1 MGVLAMKKTMISSAI
16 ATMLTATGLIANSA
30 WASDR
35 EIYQRGGEGSTAI
48 MLTLDIT
55 ETMRGIRGELNDGF
69 SDYYMCNQ
77 ATNKRSHVI
86 TVNNESFNVRFCR
99 YRTTGYGILELGEKL
114 KDFIIP
120 DRYKSYTDY
129 INQTCTYRD
138 NSSIEYIC
146 YDRLSKAKIALL
158 SLLVGNPELGI
169 EKLTNDKV
177 IGLTTFSAYHQT
189 SDKNGSFSGK
199 VNIKPRR
206 LDADVTLS
214 DGTKITQRKLLIETI
229 KTIDD
234 ISETLL
240 QEISSALDGNRDSNA
255 PIASAYTEAAAAL
268 MGTTT
273 KGAGLKV
280 IGRKD
285 MLLQH
290 YYYQC
295 KGYPEGTATWNDK
308 GECTSG
314 WKLKE
319 STWGLSLST
328 KNFPDWIR
336 KNHPYDGSYLRNDYP
351 VGDGY
356 KSDENTSNYLGARFY
371 YINDNTR
378 DVPYSGFSYANT
390 GTSAE
395 RNNVTYNRA
404 NIIQNQINDTNTK
417 SCHAQGIY
425 MLTGGTPYIKNNDG
439 STYSPI
445 IGMERMMQRALASP
459 NSTLNTDFSCISKAD
474 TETEQDVSSRLVDYS
489 RTGVGLLKDN
499 TMWSCISNFAEA
511 LKDPNKN
518 PTNLEIKTAIAGMG
532 RYFSDLP
539 DTKGVDLESA
549 TAVDDYF
556 NQVNNTSFSKRF
568 LELKDE
574 SEKHNIRNTAKLG
587 ALGGGGF
594 YSALSVNEIAES
606 FNSFVNVISKDIP
619 SASVNKSVI
628 PVDVLNPYELQ
639 PYAYLTMYE
648 PSVQGA
654 VSVWAGNLKRYNIG
668 NKGWVVDSSGNNAF
682 AANGLIKDSVK
693 DLWEKSTLT
702 DSEKLKARIFQGGAL
717 NKLELGKDE
726 NKDFKRTIYTTRDC
740 KEQAD
745 KTVSDCD
752 SSANLEL
759 KKVNTNYFDKNAS
772 SSKDPLRGYLL
783 ALLGYDVPN
792 PDNINDEQIL
802 NIGQQ
807 RPELRQMGAILH
819 SDPILLTQQGQ
830 VVRDGESIVTKD
842 RHDYV
847 LFGTTQ
853 GLLHVLDAKTGKE
866 KLAFVP
872 NEMVEKNHKAFVN
885 PDAASASGQF
895 LYGIDGP
902 WTVHTEYVAANK
914 DDQTLTVGKGAG
926 EGIVGKQWVYGG
938 LRMGGRSYYALDLT
952 DLKNPKVKFHI
963 DPSTATVYT
972 PTKTTKYTP
981 LNAMGQSW
989 SKPVITRVNWQG
1001 TDKLVMIVGG
1011 GYDDAGA
1018 NEGYEYPTYAQAT
1031 EDRRGAGVY
1040 MFDADNGDLLWWAS
1054 SNVNN
1059 LSQDHGDN
1067 DGITLNEQGTI
1078 GHHVENMGYSVVSTI
1093 KTVDRDGDK
1102 LTDHLYFGD
1111 LGGQVWR
1118 VDFNNFRNAEQPF
1131 ATHIVRLLNE
1141 TSSEAGKQPRFYVQP
1156 TFSIYRT
1163 PGSGR
1168 VMAAISIG
1176 SGNASS
1182 PLHDSNN
1189 EANWKPNAVYTLFDK
1204 DVTRSNLYSL
1214 TTSQLKQDLVP
1225 QALTATQ
1232 RNGVA
1237 TNTIDASQ
1245 DGWKYVFSEN
1255 SFYLDSNQTT
1265 GQKFYS
1271 TPMGAKVI
1279 TDPVLMNNQLFVS
1292 VFDGAKSGTVQGCD
1306 AGIKGESVIE
1316 RFCMP
1321 FGACGS
1327 NSGIHNSLY
1336 AGVGIAPIN
1345 LSSAGQG
1352 AANSRTIIN
1361 SQCEGD
1367 HCAVG
1372 NIGSDV
1378 HSDNQLN
1385 RKLRPMRWFERE

>member
-1 MGVLAMKKTMISSAI
+1 MKKTIISSAI
-16 ATMLTATGLIANSA
+16 ATVLAATGLIANSA

-35 EIYQRGGEGSTAI
+35 EIYQRGGEGSTAL
-48 MLTLDIT
+48 MLMLDVSEQMRAIAG
-55 ETMRGIRGELNDGF
+55 ETNDGLD
-69 SDYYMCNQ
+69 DYDRCRQ
-77 ATNKRSHVI
+77 TLSGS
-86 TVNNESFNVRFCR
+86 TQNVGFETEDETIQGVGKFKVSFCR
-99 YRTTGYGILELGEKL
+99 YRASTINSFEFGSKL
-114 KDFIIP
+114 NEYFFPGK
-120 DRYKSYTDY
+120 YNSYLDY
-129 INQTCTYRD
+129 IQKTCKYRGAE
-138 NSSIEYIC
+138 SSIEYIC

-158 SLLVGNPELGI
+158 SLLAGNVDKGI
-169 EKLTNDKV
+169 AKLTNDKV
-177 IGLTTFSAYHQT
+177 IGLSTFSGYHQ
-189 SDKNGSFSGK
+189 SSNKNSSFAGV
-199 VNIKPRR
+199 VNIPARR
-206 LDADVTLS
+206 LDAIVPGTTL
-214 DGTKITQRKLLIETI
+214 TQRQYLINNIRSIDEKLNESWLE
-229 KTIDD
+229 
-234 ISETLL
+234 
-240 QEISSALDGNRDSNA
+240 EIGGVFDNKRDSNR
-255 PIASAYTEAAAAL
+255 PLASAYAETAAYL
-268 MGTTT
+268 MGATT
-273 KGAGLKV
+273 KNSGIRV
-280 IGRKD
+280 IARKD
-285 MLLQH
+285 QMLVND
-290 YYYQC
+290 YFYVC
-295 KGYPEGTATWNDK
+295 KGYDPDKNKNKATWDEDGYCN
-308 GECTSG
+308 SG
-314 WKLKE
+314 WKRENRSRVLAGFSKADLE
-319 STWGLSLST
+319 KWIQ
-328 KNFPDWIR
+328 KN
-336 KNHPYDGSYLRNDYP
+336 YTSDGSYLRNDYP
-351 VGDGY
+351 ISGEDLDDDDKKAFLTAQYYYVG
-356 KSDENTSNYLGARFY
+356 NA
-371 YINDNTR
+371 NDNL
-378 DVPYSGFSYANT
+378 VNYISNPYSGFDYSSSDT
-390 GTSAE
+390 
-395 RNNVTYNRA
+395 RNSDRYDA
-404 NIIQNQINDTNTK
+404 PQLIKNQINNPATK
-417 SCHAQGIY
+417 ACHAQGIY
-425 MLTGGTPYIKNNDG
+425 ILTAGDPNVQNSESKGYSSEVGVEMLMKRVLAKNTPLNN
-439 STYSPI
+439 S
-445 IGMERMMQRALASP
+445 
-459 NSTLNTDFSCISKAD
+459 FSCRGAD
-474 TETEQDVSSRLVDYS
+474 KTLEDADRS
-489 RTGVGLLKDN
+489 GIGLTKDN
-499 TMWSCISNFAEA
+499 ALWSCISSFTAA

-518 PTNLEIKTAIAGMG
+518 PAGLNIKTAIAGTG
-532 RYFSDLP
+532 RYYSDVPTTVGL
-539 DTKGVDLESA
+539 DLENPQAVSQYNQKVDSSTLSKKFFEIMPQA
-549 TAVDDYF
+549 T
-556 NQVNNTSFSKRF
+556 
-568 LELKDE
+568 E
-574 SEKHNIRNTAKLG
+574 HNVKNMAKFG
-587 ALGGGGF
+587 ALGQGGF
-594 YSALSVNEIAES
+594 YSALSVEEIAES
-606 FNSFVNVISKDIP
+606 VNHFINYMAKDIP

-639 PYAYLTMYE
+639 PHAYLTMYE

-654 VSVWAGNLKRYNIG
+654 VSAWAGNLKRYNIG
-668 NKGWVVDSSGNNAF
+668 KKGWVVDSSGNNAF

-693 DLWEKSTLT
+693 DLWENSTLT

-717 NKLELGKDE
+717 NQLPLGKNE
-726 NKDFKRTIYTTRDC
+726 NNNFKRTIYTTRDC
-740 KEQAD
+740 KEQAN
-745 KTVSDCD
+745 KTEPKCN
-752 SSANLEL
+752 SSADLKI
-759 KKVNTNYFDKNAS
+759 KKVNTNYFDKNAI

-792 PDNINDEQIL
+792 PANINDADIL
-802 NIGQQ
+802 NVWQSQ
-807 RPELRQMGAILH
+807 PELRQMGAILH

-866 KLAFVP
+866 KFAFVP

-926 EGIVGKQWVYGG
+926 EDVVGKQWVYGG

-952 DLKNPKVKFHI
+952 DLDSPKIKFHI
-963 DPSTATVYT
+963 DPTSGNVYSQKG
-972 PTKTTKYTP
+972 TKNY
-981 LNAMGQSW
+981 NALRSMGQSW

-1011 GYDDAGA
+1011 GYDNLGQ
-1018 NEGYEYPTYAQAT
+1018 NQGYEEPKYPQNT
-1031 EDRRGAGVY
+1031 EERLGAGVY

-1054 SNVNN
+1054 SNVAKA
-1059 LSQDHGDN
+1059 SE
-1067 DGITLNEQGTI
+1067 GIKADSQGTI
-1078 GHHVENMGYSVVSTI
+1078 AHYVKDMGYSVVSTI

-1237 TNTIDASQ
+1237 TNTINASQ

>member
-1 MGVLAMKKTMISSAI
+1 MKKTMISSAI
-16 ATMLTATGLIANSA
+16 ATVLAATGLIANSA

-35 EIYQRGGEGSTAI
+35 EIYQRGGEGSAAVMISLDVSRT
-48 MLTLDIT
+48 MREKFGTLD
-55 ETMRGIRGELNDGF
+55 DGNG
-69 SDYYMCNQ
+69 DYYGCV
-77 ATNKRSHVI
+77 RSTKEEEI
-86 TVNNESFNVRFCR
+86 TIGTKKHKFEAHYC
-99 YRTTGYGILELGEKL
+99 T
-114 KDFIIP
+114 
-120 DRYKSYTDY
+120 YTDDTIK
-129 INQTCTYRD
+129 INKFFLRKKFPSYE
-138 NSSIEYIC
+138 EYIKKTCDFVPRNMSISGRENNIYQC
-146 YDRLSKAKIALL
+146 YDRLTRAKIAMVGLL
-158 SLLVGNPELGI
+158 EGDVDRGI
-169 EKLTNDKV
+169 SKLSDDKV
-177 IGLTTFSAYHQT
+177 IGLSVFPAYLVSIKKNDDHA
-189 SDKNGSFSGK
+189 DKAAA
-199 VNIKPRR
+199 VVVPAHR
-206 LDADVTLS
+206 LDATV
-214 DGTKITQRKLLIETI
+214 KYKNKNMTQREALVQGILDATDIKKSLWDKLTENDNVPIG
-229 KTIDD
+229 
-234 ISETLL
+234 
-240 QEISSALDGNRDSNA
+240 SALA
-255 PIASAYTEAAAAL
+255 ESAAYL

-273 KGAGLKV
+273 NAGFREIQKAW
-280 IGRKD
+280 IKWDDRK
-285 MLLQH
+285 LQENFTKSTILSAVDDCDKKNENSWDEFG
-290 YYYQC
+290 QC
-295 KGYPEGTATWNDK
+295 KDWFDWKINTTLDSYDDLYTRNERNSTHTTLDRARFLVNDDSK
-308 GECTSG
+308 YLKTSG
-314 WKLKE
+314 QRYAVAEALQ
-319 STWGLSLST
+319 TGSL
-328 KNFPDWIR
+328 N
-336 KNHPYDGSYLRNDYP
+336 
-351 VGDGY
+351 Y
-356 KSDENTSNYLGARFY
+356 KAPEIISKQVSDPSL
-371 YINDNTR
+371 
-378 DVPYSGFSYANT
+378 
-390 GTSAE
+390 
-395 RNNVTYNRA
+395 
-404 NIIQNQINDTNTK
+404 K
-417 SCHAQGIY
+417 SCHAQGVY
-425 MLTGGTPYIKNNDG
+425 VVTGGL
-439 STYSPI
+439 SH
-445 IGMERMMQRALASP
+445 IGDASQGEGTIDFYMKRMMSRSLE
-459 NSTLNTDFSCISKAD
+459 NTN
-474 TETEQDVSSRLVDYS
+474 Y
-489 RTGVGLLKDN
+489 RTNMCKNGALKDYTN
-499 TMWSCISNFAEA
+499 VFGNESNYIDNSSWSCISAYAEK
-511 LKDPNKN
+511 LKTGAN
-518 PTNLEIKTAIAGMG
+518 PVGLSIKTAVVGVG
-532 RYFSDLP
+532 KQFEELP
-539 DTKGVDLESA
+539 SSNMSMSTAQNEAELTTAIEKLEAFEDANSLLYKNR
-549 TAVDDYF
+549 T
-556 NQVNNTSFSKRF
+556 
-568 LELKDE
+568 
-574 SEKHNIRNTAKLG
+574 KHNLKNTALLG
-587 ALGGGGF
+587 LYGGGGW
-594 YSALSVNEIAES
+594 YSAMSPQDIAES

-668 NKGWVVDSSGNNAF
+668 KKGWVVDSSGNNAF

-926 EGIVGKQWVYGG
+926 EDVVGKQWVYGG

-952 DLKNPKVKFHI
+952 DLDSPKVKFHI
-963 DPSTATVYT
+963 DPDEGIVFKANGDKKAYPQLKS
-972 PTKTTKYTP
+972 
-981 LNAMGQSW
+981 MGQSW

-1011 GYDDAGA
+1011 GYDNSGQ
-1018 NEGYEYPTYAQAT
+1018 NQGYEYPLYKQVT
-1031 EDRRGAGVY
+1031 EVRRGAGVY

-1054 SNVNN
+1054 RNANRIAQSA
-1059 LSQDHGDN
+1059 H
-1067 DGITLNEQGTI
+1067 DGITPDKNGTI
-1078 GHHVENMGYSVVSTI
+1078 GHYIEDMGYSVVSTI

-1367 HCAVG
+1367 HCTVG

>member
-1 MGVLAMKKTMISSAI
+1 MKKTMISSAI

-120 DRYKSYTDY
+120 GRYKSYTDY

-273 KGAGLKV
+273 KGAGLRVVAK
-280 IGRKD
+280 KTT
-285 MLLQH
+285 LLGVPHLSVCNGYWDQNGYCANPPGIKTTWDLIEFVNSEDKIEKYLNEH
-290 YYYQC
+290 NIKYDGKFFRNDRVTNADGTTTLDKIAGVTYYY
-295 KGYPEGTATWNDK
+295 
-308 GECTSG
+308 
-314 WKLKE
+314 
-319 STWGLSLST
+319 
-328 KNFPDWIR
+328 
-336 KNHPYDGSYLRNDYP
+336 
-351 VGDGY
+351 V
-356 KSDENTSNYLGARFY
+356 
-371 YINDNTR
+371 NDNSKELQ
-378 DVPYSGFSYANT
+378 YSGFSYANA
-390 GTSAE
+390 SSE
-395 RNNVTYNRA
+395 RNQATYNRPTL
-404 NIIQNQINDTNTK
+404 IQNQLNNPSLK

-439 STYSPI
+439 SDYSPEF
-445 IGMERMMQRALASP
+445 GVERMMQRTLAPLNSNQQLNTSFKCFGQNI
-459 NSTLNTDFSCISKAD
+459 NSTLKDSEKS
-474 TETEQDVSSRLVDYS
+474 
-489 RTGVGLLKDN
+489 GVGLLKDN
-499 TMWSCISNFAEA
+499 TMWACLSNFTEA

-606 FNSFVNVISKDIP
+606 FNSFINVISKDIP

-693 DLWEKSTLT
+693 DLWENSTLT

-717 NKLELGKDE
+717 NQLPLGKNE
-726 NKDFKRTIYTTRDC
+726 NNNFKRTIYTTRDC
-740 KEQAD
+740 KEQAN
-745 KTVSDCD
+745 KTEPKCD
-752 SSANLEL
+752 SSADLKL

-792 PDNINDEQIL
+792 PANINDADIL
-802 NIGQQ
+802 NVWQSQ
-807 RPELRQMGAILH
+807 PELRQMGAILH

-866 KLAFVP
+866 KFAFVP

-926 EGIVGKQWVYGG
+926 EDVVGKQWVYGG

-952 DLKNPKVKFHI
+952 DLDSPKVKFHI
-963 DPSTATVYT
+963 DPTSGNVYSQKG
-972 PTKTTKYTP
+972 TKNY
-981 LNAMGQSW
+981 NALRSMGQSW

-1011 GYDDAGA
+1011 GYDNLGQ
-1018 NEGYEYPTYAQAT
+1018 NQGYEEPKYPQNT
-1031 EDRRGAGVY
+1031 EERLGAGVY

-1054 SNVNN
+1054 SNVAKA
-1059 LSQDHGDN
+1059 SE
-1067 DGITLNEQGTI
+1067 GIKADSQGTI
-1078 GHHVENMGYSVVSTI
+1078 AHYVKDMGYSVVSTI

-1352 AANSRTIIN
+1352 DANSRTIIN

>member
-1 MGVLAMKKTMISSAI
+1 MKKTMISSAI
-16 ATMLTATGLIANSA
+16 ATVLVATGLIANSA

-35 EIYQRGGEGSTAI
+35 EIYQRGGEGSVAV
-48 MLTLDIT
+48 MLTLDLSR
-55 ETMRGIRGELNDGF
+55 TMSSSFGTLDDGF
-69 SDYYMCNQ
+69 SDYYGCTQ
-77 ATNKRSHVI
+77 STKD
-86 TVNNESFNVRFCR
+86 
-99 YRTTGYGILELGEKL
+99 KQL
-114 KDFIIP
+114 KIGKDTIEVK
-120 DRYKSYTDY
+120 YCYYTDNILNFNGFFLRKKFPSY
-129 INQTCTYRD
+129 QDYVKETCD
-138 NSSIEYIC
+138 VIEHDTIFGRENNRYHC
-146 YDRLSKAKIALL
+146 YSRLVRTQMALIGLLYGDTDRGIA
-158 SLLVGNPELGI
+158 
-169 EKLTNDKV
+169 KLTDDKV
-177 IGLTTFSAYHQT
+177 IGLSVFPAFSLT
-189 SDKNGSFSGK
+189 GDKQSQSSVTGA
-199 VNIKPRR
+199 VVVPARR
-206 LDADVTLS
+206 LDAKV
-214 DGTKITQRKLLIETI
+214 GTEKQRDILAKAILGNPTGKKSLWDKIIQN
-229 KTIDD
+229 D
-234 ISETLL
+234 
-240 QEISSALDGNRDSNA
+240 NV
-255 PIASAYTEAAAAL
+255 PIASALAETAAYM
-268 MGTTT
+268 MGTSTN
-273 KGAGLKV
+273 AGFREWQRADIKWDNAKDKYSYKFKQLTNYLKYCNL
-280 IGRKD
+280 IGRDKNDPKNWDEFGQCTLPANWLDFEREEIITDYSD
-285 MLLQH
+285 MYTLNQRNEIDL
-290 YYYQC
+290 
-295 KGYPEGTATWNDK
+295 KLDSATFVIDDATK
-308 GECTSG
+308 RLKTSG
-314 WKLKE
+314 YIYSDASIVNQDKTYKRPE
-319 STWGLSLST
+319 IIDAQVKDPSL
-328 KNFPDWIR
+328 
-336 KNHPYDGSYLRNDYP
+336 
-351 VGDGY
+351 
-356 KSDENTSNYLGARFY
+356 
-371 YINDNTR
+371 
-378 DVPYSGFSYANT
+378 
-390 GTSAE
+390 
-395 RNNVTYNRA
+395 
-404 NIIQNQINDTNTK
+404 QQ
-417 SCHAQGIY
+417 CHAQGIY
-425 MLTGGTPYIKNNDG
+425 LITGGLSHVGDRSQGDGTIDFYIKRMMNRSLNA
-439 STYSPI
+439 STYKNNFCQNGSLSDYTNVFGNENNYI
-445 IGMERMMQRALASP
+445 D
-459 NSTLNTDFSCISKAD
+459 NSS
-474 TETEQDVSSRLVDYS
+474 
-489 RTGVGLLKDN
+489 
-499 TMWSCISNFAEA
+499 WSCISEYAER
-511 LKDPNKN
+511 LKSGNN
-518 PTNLEIKTAIAGMG
+518 PTGLEIKTAVVGIGKQFG
-532 RYFSDLP
+532 ELP
-539 DTKGVDLESA
+539 SSNLSQTTAQNVNELEKAIKELEEYKDGS
-549 TAVDDYF
+549 TLLYK
-556 NQVNNTSFSKRF
+556 KRT
-568 LELKDE
+568 L
-574 SEKHNIRNTAKLG
+574 HNIKNTALLG
-587 ALGGGGF
+587 LYGGGGW
-594 YSALSVNEIAES
+594 YSAMSPQDIAES

-619 SASVNKSVI
+619 SASVNKAVI
-628 PVDVLNPYELQ
+628 PVDILNPYELQ
-639 PYAYLTMYE
+639 PHAYLTMYE

-654 VSVWAGNLKRYNIG
+654 VSAWAGNLKRYNIG
-668 NKGWVVDSSGNNAF
+668 KKGWVVDSSGNNAF

-693 DLWEKSTLT
+693 DLWENSTLT

-717 NKLELGKDE
+717 NQLPLGKNE
-726 NKDFKRTIYTTRDC
+726 NNNFKRTIYTTRDC
-740 KEQAD
+740 KEQAN
-745 KTVSDCD
+745 KTEPKCD
-752 SSANLEL
+752 SSADLKL
-759 KKVNTNYFDKNAS
+759 KKVNTNYFDKNAI

-792 PDNINDEQIL
+792 PANINDADIL
-802 NIGQQ
+802 NVWQSQ
-807 RPELRQMGAILH
+807 PELRQMGAILH

-866 KLAFVP
+866 KFAFVP

-952 DLKNPKVKFHI
+952 DLDSPKVKFHI
-963 DPSTATVYT
+963 DPYEGIVFKANGDKKAYPQLKS
-972 PTKTTKYTP
+972 
-981 LNAMGQSW
+981 MGQSW

-1011 GYDDAGA
+1011 GYDNSGQ
-1018 NEGYEYPTYAQAT
+1018 NQGYEYPLYKQVT
-1031 EDRRGAGVY
+1031 EVRRGAGVY

-1054 SNVNN
+1054 RNANRIAQSA
-1059 LSQDHGDN
+1059 H
-1067 DGITLNEQGTI
+1067 DGITPDKNGTI
-1078 GHHVENMGYSVVSTI
+1078 GHYIEDMGYSVVSTI

-1168 VMAAISIG
+1168 VMAAINIG